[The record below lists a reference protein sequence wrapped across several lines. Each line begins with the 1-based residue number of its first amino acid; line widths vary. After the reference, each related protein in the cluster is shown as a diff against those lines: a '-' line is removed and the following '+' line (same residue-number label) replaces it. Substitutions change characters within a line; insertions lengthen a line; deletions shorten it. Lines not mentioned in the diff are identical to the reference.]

1 MMGRMPTSD
10 MEAVWEA
17 LAGGLDRAGPEAETL
32 FLSKL
37 ALLLADAL
45 GDRAG
50 VEQLI
55 EAALR
60 DLT

>member
-1 MMGRMPTSD
+1 MTGGMPTSD

-45 GDRAG
+45 GDRHR
-50 VEQLI
+50 VEQLV

>member
-1 MMGRMPTSD
+1 MTGGMPTSD

-50 VEQLI
+50 VEHLI

>member
-1 MMGRMPTSD
+1 MTGGMPTSD